1 MSNSAKLRS
10 DFQRESSSSNSSKSI
25 NSSQEKPNH
34 GKKMSQK
41 QTYNSKLRDR
51 IRRYSK
57 GKDYLVIEEIAKTL
71 HNEFPEYKRKKFIV

>member
-1 MSNSAKLRS
+1 MDFIPLSFSKVENPSSMSNSAKLRS

-57 GKDYLVIEEIAKTL
+57 GKVSE
-71 HNEFPEYKRKKFIV
+71 H

>member
-1 MSNSAKLRS
+1 MDFIPLSFSNVENQSRMSNSAKLRS

-57 GKDYLVIEEIAKTL
+57 GKVSE
-71 HNEFPEYKRKKFIV
+71 H

>member
-1 MSNSAKLRS
+1 MDFIPLSFSKAKNPGSMSNSAKLRS
-10 DFQRESSSSNSSKSI
+10 DFQRESSSSHTSKSI
-25 NSSQEKPNH
+25 DSSQEKPNH

-57 GKDYLVIEEIAKTL
+57 GKVSE
-71 HNEFPEYKRKKFIV
+71 H

>member
-1 MSNSAKLRS
+1 MDVNVAEGKTPSERSPLRS
-10 DFQRESSSSNSSKSI
+10 DFQRESSSSNTSKSI

-57 GKDYLVIEEIAKTL
+57 GKVSTQ
-71 HNEFPEYKRKKFIV
+71 